1 MKYVLPVLM
10 MDFYKTGHIFQYPRN
25 TEVVYSTWTPRSNR
39 YFPQADKVVSFGQQG
54 FNQEWLIEFFNDNF
68 FNKPIENV
76 LHDYCRVIK
85 NCLGIDEPDSSHIE
99 ALHDLGYLP
108 IMIKSLPEGTLCPIR
123 VPMLTIENTIP
134 EFFWLTNALETLMSG
149 ELWIPQTSATIA
161 RHYRGIM
168 EKWAMKTVGNVNF
181 VPFQGHD
188 FSMRGM
194 EMNAGAISGTGHL
207 TSFVGTDTIP
217 AVMRLEEY
225 YGADIE
231 KELVGCS
238 VAATEHSVM
247 CAGGKDDELET
258 YRRLIEEVYPTGIV
272 SIVSDTW
279 DFWNTLTNILPQ
291 LKEKIMAR
299 DGKVVI
305 RPDSGDPVDIIC
317 GNIRRTYKTLKNA
330 VTEISEEHWEE
341 AHEDCEGSHN
351 MGCDEYATIATI
363 DGKSYEFITPFEYNR
378 HDKTYYYPDCSFTDR
393 LGETTYKEI
402 EVTPADKG
410 TIELLWEVFGGTVN
424 ELGYKELDSHIGA
437 IYGDA
442 ITPERC
448 EEICR
453 RLEAKGF
460 ASTNIVFGI
469 GSFTYQYNTRD
480 TFGFALKSTYV
491 EVDGEARNIFKDPIT
506 DDGTKKSQ
514 TGMVGVVLDDKGD
527 MVCVDGLSMEEEEDL
542 EGNLLET
549 IFVNGI
555 IMNRTTLSEIRTR
568 LKEV

>member
-10 MDFYKTGHIFQYPRN
+10 MDFYKTGHIFQYPKN

-231 KELVGCS
+231 RELVGCS

-317 GNIRRTYKTLKNA
+317 GLKSHEYEYDDLSDMIGEMVDLRDEGDFTLKFKDKCYQTNMRPIIN
-330 VTEISEEHWEE
+330 EIDDH
-341 AHEDCEGSHN
+341 GS
-351 MGCDEYATIATI
+351 
-363 DGKSYEFITPFEYNR
+363 DGFWNVGFNLKELIRWGILT
-378 HDKTYYYPDCSFTDR
+378 
-393 LGETTYKEI
+393 EI
-402 EVTPADKG
+402 EVDCDSPAFKG

-527 MVCVDGLSMEEEEDL
+527 MVCVDGLSMEEEEAL

-568 LKEV
+568 LEETK

>member
-317 GNIRRTYKTLKNA
+317 GFNDIML
-330 VTEISEEHWEE
+330 
-341 AHEDCEGSHN
+341 
-351 MGCDEYATIATI
+351 
-363 DGKSYEFITPFEYNR
+363 
-378 HDKTYYYPDCSFTDR
+378 DKR
-393 LGETTYKEI
+393 
-402 EVTPADKG
+402 TPAEKG

-460 ASTNIVFGI
+460 ASTEIVFGI

-491 EVDGEARNIFKDPIT
+491 EVDGEDRNIFKDPIT